1 MVLYNY
7 RMEKREQ
14 IMTKAQAKK
23 LGWKITGKA
32 NDVTA
37 EKGRV
42 ILMCMTLP
50 LALKMIERT
59 EEQ

>member
-1 MVLYNY
+1 MMRNG
-7 RMEKREQ
+7 EKL
-14 IMTKAQAKK
+14 MTKAQAKK